1 MKKDRVTYHDA
12 IAFFRSI
19 GKDDVANLLFI
30 FRNKK
35 GQLSGWDGHLK
46 RLGFYNFIWG
56 K

>member
-35 GQLSGWDGHLK
+35 VLK
-46 RLGFYNFIWG
+46 WNYFNGRPIYVL
-56 K
+56 